1 MPSSFSSATSDA
13 HRVGIDTGPPHNPAI
28 LPAVEEIWQYADRA
42 RTQLGTADI
51 PVISYTGLWLLL
63 ALVAPAADA
72 DAITEALGLPPEE
85 ARETAEKLIAEAHP
99 TVTAALGAWLADWV
113 EPTTPLPVAV
123 EPLPDQ
129 ETLDAWA
136 AEHTRGLIQTM
147 PVTGRPEIML
157 LLATALVTTPKWT
170 EPLRIEDGRLVLQK
184 GLQAIVETSVGPVAV
199 ARPASRDGVDVFSVI
214 AAPDVPAE
222 DVWVAVA
229 EVVEQYAA
237 GEVTHRTHPQD
248 LTDGHAWTV
257 KRERREY
264 VTYDAPEPNSIVFTT
279 RLPAW
284 NADASH
290 ELDAAPG
297 VASVADGIAALLPEQ
312 DDGIEFSCAQNAT
325 AAYDQHGFKAAAVTA
340 MDWLVGS
347 AMPEYVERKIR
358 HVQVSFDRP
367 HAVVAIA
374 RGGVWEGV
382 PLFEAWVTPEMF
394 TAADPDWA
402 LGMPIAV
409 PTT

>member
-1 MPSSFSSATSDA
+1 MSGSSSDGTA
-13 HRVGIDTGPPHNPAI
+13 HSHNPAI

-42 RTQLGTADI
+42 RTQLGTADTT
-51 PVISYTGLWLLL
+51 VISYTGLWLLL
-63 ALVAPAADA
+63 ALVAPAAEGR
-72 DAITEALGLPPEE
+72 AITEALGCPPEE
-85 ARETAEKLIAEAHP
+85 AREAAEKLIAEAHP
-99 TVTAALGAWLADWV
+99 TVAAALGAWLADWV
-113 EPTTPLPVAV
+113 KPTTPLPVAV
-123 EPLPDQ
+123 EPLPNQ

-147 PVTGRPEIML
+147 PVTVRPETML
-157 LLATALVTTPKWT
+157 LLSTALVTTPKWS
-170 EPLRIEDGRLVLQK
+170 EQLRIEDDRLVLRK
-184 GLQAIVETSVGPVAV
+184 SLQAIVETSVGPVAV
-199 ARPASRDGVDVFSVI
+199 ARPDSRDGVDVFSVI
-214 AAPDVPAE
+214 AAPEVPAE

-237 GEVTHRTHPQD
+237 GEVIHGSHPDD

-264 VTYDAPEPNSIVFTT
+264 VAYDAPEPNSVVFTT

-284 NADASH
+284 SADASH

-297 VASVADGIAALLPEQ
+297 VASVADGIAALIPDH

-325 AAYDQHGFKAAAVTA
+325 AAYDQNGFKAAAMTA

-347 AMPEYVERKIR
+347 AAPEYVERKIR

-367 HAVVAIA
+367 HAVIAIA
-374 RGGVWEGV
+374 RGGAWDGI

-394 TAADPDWA
+394 NAPVPDWA
-402 LGMPIAV
+402 LGKPIAV